1 MLIKKIQIEKFR
13 GFKNVEFDLGENI
26 TIIAGQ
32 NGTQKTTILGL
43 LSQPFSITDKTNPIE
58 REKPLCGG
66 NYKSS
71 FSEKFKLSKSFDKAK
86 EHAWTLITDDEEN
99 PIFTVESIIRDSKSG
114 EIRFWKRGDKSKGSG
129 YLQYPVIYLS
139 LSRLFP
145 IGEDNTISTSST
157 ITLAEDEIKLLN
169 EWHNKILITPDLEI
183 DEFNY
188 LESKQ
193 KNTIGINTQYYDW
206 NMNSAGQDN
215 LGKILLSILSFKRL
229 KEKFPNN
236 YKKGILVI
244 DEIDTTLYPASQ
256 IKLFEY
262 LRKFS
267 SKYNL
272 QIIFTTHS
280 LTLLEI
286 ACNIQNDE
294 KQKNQVKIIYLQ
306 KLDQTIN
313 IADNPSFNYIQN
325 KLNVSLSTKNRT
337 HKINLFTEDKEGE
350 IFLKGLIK
358 TKKSSLNFLECTMGC
373 SNYIELVRKKIPGF
387 NFPQSIICLD
397 GDVRNEPG
405 YMRVIKNYK
414 NFLLLPG
421 NESPERLL
429 AEMLYSEKEA
439 SEIWSKLFQ
448 DYSKQLCFHEY
459 SINDIRTDRI
469 KAKSWFNSQKEYWGS
484 GNSCNRIINI
494 WIQKNS
500 VDYNQF
506 MTEFD
511 NFVST
516 FKK

>member
-13 GFKNVEFDLGENI
+13 GFRDVEFELGENI

-43 LSQPFSITDKTNPIE
+43 LSQPFSITDKTNPLYS
-58 REKPLCGG
+58 EKPLSGG

-86 EHAWTLITDDEEN
+86 EHVWTLFTEDEEN
-99 PIFTVESIIRDSKSG
+99 PIFTVESIPRDVKTG
-114 EIRFWKRGDKSKGSG
+114 EIRFWKRGDRSKGSG

-145 IGEDNTISTSST
+145 IGEDNSISTSSKIILT
-157 ITLAEDEIKLLN
+157 TDEVKLLN
-169 EWHNKILITPDLEI
+169 DWHNKILITPDLEI

-193 KNTIGINTQYYDW
+193 KNTIGINTSYYDW

-229 KEKFPNN
+229 KEKFPTD
-236 YKKGILVI
+236 YKKGVLVI

-256 IKLFEY
+256 LKLFNF

-267 SKYNL
+267 SKYNI

-280 LTLLEI
+280 LCLLEI
-286 ACNIQNDE
+286 GCELQNDI
-294 KQKNQVKIIYLQ
+294 KLKNQIKVVYLQ
-306 KLDQTIN
+306 KLDDRIN
-313 IADNPSFNYIQN
+313 IIDKPTYLFIQN
-325 KLNVSLSTKNRT
+325 KLKVTLSSKPSEL
-337 HKINLFTEDKEGE
+337 KINVFTEDKEGE
-350 IFLKGLIK
+350 IFLKGLLK
-358 TKKSSLNFLECTMGC
+358 SKKSTLNFVQCTMG
-373 SNYIELVRKKIPGF
+373 SANYIELVRKKIPGF

-397 GDVRNEPG
+397 GDVKAEPG
-405 YMRVIKNYK
+405 KMKVIKKFK
-414 NFLLLPG
+414 NFLILPG
-421 NESPERLL
+421 VESPERVL
-429 AEMLYSEKEA
+429 AEMLASEKEA
-439 SEIWSKLFQ
+439 SDIWDKLFPG
-448 DYSKQLCFHEY
+448 YSKQLCFQDY
-459 SINDIRTDRI
+459 DINDIRTDRL

-484 GNSCNRIINI
+484 GNTCSKIINL
-494 WIQKNS
+494 WIQKNKEE
-500 VDYNQF
+500 YNQF
-506 MTEFD
+506 HLDFD
-511 NFVST
+511 KFVEK